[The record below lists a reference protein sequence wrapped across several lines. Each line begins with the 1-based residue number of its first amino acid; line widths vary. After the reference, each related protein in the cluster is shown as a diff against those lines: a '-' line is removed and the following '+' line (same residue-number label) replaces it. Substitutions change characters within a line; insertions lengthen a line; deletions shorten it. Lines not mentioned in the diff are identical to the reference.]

1 MEHEHALAL
10 LAWAR
15 IWSPLAEAAA
25 REEAWAA
32 LGLPDTFSA
41 VSVEYWTGCH
51 GPQAPLSLLL
61 HAALGLDGS
70 ATRED
75 WLRVMD
81 HLDLAWDGVHLPPD
95 QLGVACEVFACA
107 IDAAEPVLVRELC
120 ARYLLPWCDTA
131 LARLPAGSAM
141 GPVLDQFRADVTLA
155 SAHPH

>member
-1 MEHEHALAL
+1 MGALCIAFSPIFTKMTGLPGLSSAFYRVAIAFVLFLPYVLYKRCYIIDLKKLAL
-10 LAWAR
+10 
-15 IWSPLAEAAA
+15 PLFC
-25 REEAWAA
+25 
-32 LGLPDTFSA
+32 GLLFA
-41 VSVEYWTGCH
+41 
-51 GPQAPLSLLL
+51 
-61 HAALGLDGS
+61 
-70 ATRED
+70 
-75 WLRVMD
+75 
-81 HLDLAWDGVHLPPD
+81 LDLAWDGVHLPPD

>member
-15 IWSPLAEAAA
+15 IWSPLADEVA

-32 LGLPDTFSA
+32 LGLPDSFSA
-41 VSVEYWTGCH
+41 LSVEYWTLCH
-51 GPQAPLSLLL
+51 GPGASLPLLL